1 MSESDGAVRVLL
13 VDDKELVRSGL
24 RLILR
29 RRDGFVIAGE
39 CGDGAEV
46 PDALAA
52 TEVDVIVMDLRM
64 KQIDGIEAT
73 RRLRRA
79 GTHPPVLALTTFD
92 DDELLAGALRAGVA
106 GYVLKDS
113 SAEDLIRAVRTVAA
127 GEAWLDTS
135 VTARVLSTYRAAV
148 PSLQDDSAAAPPEEL
163 TPREFDVLR
172 AVGRGLAN
180 AEIASALQI
189 SELTVKSHLGRVL
202 TKLGLRDRPAAI
214 VYAFDHG
221 IVAPT
226 NARPTPA
233 PPTVTSRPAEG
244 QLRLAVLGPLRAW
257 RGDQLVDLGP
267 VRQQAMLAALVLR
280 PDVTVSQQ
288 ELLADVWGLEPPG
301 TGGKVVPVYLYRLRK
316 CLQVGDSGPNS
327 VLDRD
332 RGGYRFASGSAW
344 VDVAA
349 LEEIVAEADAL
360 AQNSPPP
367 RAVSAQARPTHAPP
381 THRTSAQAA
390 SAQAASAHPATA
402 HPATAHPTTSHP
414 TTSHP
419 ATAHPATAHPASAH
433 AARAYAA
440 PGQPGAQPPGGS
452 ACVSIHSGGLAE
464 AVYRYT
470 TALELFQGEPL
481 AGLPGPFAAG
491 ERLRLTERKLALS
504 LRKLGWQLRLGE
516 CAEAIGEL
524 SALSHAH
531 PHSEPITAL
540 LMRAFY
546 RAGRRADALSV
557 FTALRRRLV
566 DDLGIEPGE
575 ELRRVQQAVLGSDD
589 AALDIPEVDLRP

>member
-13 VDDKELVRSGL
+13 VDDQELVRSGL

-73 RRLRRA
+73 RRLHRA
-79 GTHPPVLALTTFD
+79 GNHPPVLALTTFD

-148 PSLQDDSAAAPPEEL
+148 PSLQDDSAVTPPEEL

-202 TKLGLRDRPAAI
+202 TKLGLRDRSSAI

-257 RGDQLVDLGP
+257 RGDELVDLGP

-344 VDVAA
+344 VDVAT
-349 LEEIVAEADAL
+349 LEDIVAEADAL
-360 AQNSPPP
+360 AQTSPPP
-367 RAVSAQARPTHAPP
+367 GAAFIQAGPTHAAPP
-381 THRTSAQAA
+381 TRLASTHPASSHAA
-390 SAQAASAHPATA
+390 SSRAASAHPAS
-402 HPATAHPTTSHP
+402 SHAAF
-414 TTSHP
+414 S
-419 ATAHPATAHPASAH
+419 H
-433 AARAYAA
+433 AARADAA
-440 PGQPGAQPPGGS
+440 SGQPGAQPPGGS
-452 ACVSIHSGGLAE
+452 GGVSIHSGGLAE

-470 TALELFQGEPL
+470 TALGLFQGEPL

-589 AALDIPEVDLRP
+589 AALDGPDADLRP